1 MMAIKS
7 RAVSL
12 RPSVAPN
19 PLPTERGATSLPS
32 WRTPLGYCC
41 GIACLLAVLLTGPLG
56 PSASA
61 STVVQFDDITIDTGT
76 IPGYI
81 PGVTAVPLVATLRV
95 TQSGSSFNTEG
106 FTTQFSWS
114 SSGLLWSGSTLT
126 NEYLTTSGTTAVFNK
141 VAEPGFLFQPVAP
154 TGALVTPSAP
164 LNTNTRTF
172 DINSNIAGPNTPA
185 FSVPLVSST
194 MATIGFTINPDVRS
208 GQFVFTFLSNT
219 TQFGFTEADSGD
231 FDIIPF
237 TNGGG
242 LITVVPEPATA
253 GVLAGMAVAGAGYIA
268 LRWRRRRHDR
278 GLLADDNT
286 IHPEGEAARGV

>member
-7 RAVSL
+7 RAVAL
-12 RPSVAPN
+12 RPSVDPNALAPDRLSPPAN
-19 PLPTERGATSLPS
+19 R
-32 WRTPLGYCC
+32 WRAPVVWCC

-106 FTTQFSWS
+106 FSTQFSWS
-114 SSGLLWSGSTLT
+114 SSGLLWSGSTLA

-172 DINSNIAGPNTPA
+172 DINSNVAGPNTPA
-185 FSVPLVSST
+185 YSVPLVSST

-231 FDIIPF
+231 FDVIPF

-242 LITVVPEPATA
+242 MITVVPEPAA
-253 GVLAGMAVAGAGYIA
+253 AAMLVSMAVAGAGYTA
-268 LRWRRRRHDR
+268 LRWRRRRRDG
-278 GLLADDNT
+278 GLPDDG
-286 IHPEGEAARGV
+286 HASHAEGEAARGF